1 MARGDQLEVNRGGL
15 RHHGVDLGDGTVVH
29 FARYK
34 RSRHK
39 SEVRR
44 TSRWQFARGNPVRVV
59 SHPVNGLTADD
70 AVERANFMVG
80 TRGYNVISHNC
91 EHVAT
96 WAVTGVALS
105 AQIEELAAGVARA
118 LRRSARTVVPL
129 PLLGWATS
137 QFGLRLCGA
146 IRERCS
152 AREYLTQYS
161 ALWMGDSWLAGDG
174 RPYALV
180 RDLRWVSV
188 TPGGLVRAPKP
199 TEGRLAFRLW
209 MDPLQTTFA
218 SSPEGELHL
227 VGAEQTV
234 DVLEAE
240 SPLRIGA
247 PLPTLLRRD
256 DSVFTEIERHG
267 LPTPQAWEWPG

>member
-44 TSRWQFARGNPVRVV
+44 TSRWQFARGDPVRIV
-59 SHPVNGLTADD
+59 SGPANGLTADD

-80 TRGYNVISHNC
+80 TRGYNIISHNC

-152 AREYLTQYS
+152 AREYLTKYS
-161 ALWMGDSWLAGDG
+161 A
-174 RPYALV
+174 
-180 RDLRWVSV
+180 
-188 TPGGLVRAPKP
+188 
-199 TEGRLAFRLW
+199 LW

-234 DVLEAE
+234 KVLEAE
-240 SPLRIGA
+240 SPSRIGA

-267 LPTPQAWEWPG
+267 LPTRKPGSGPASRTRRPGIRRFRAQVTASWPSGAK